1 MIRIDRRGLLVA
13 GGALA
18 AGAARAQAWQ
28 PDGPVRIV
36 VPAPPGAFNDGLAR
50 LLADKLSPALGQA
63 VVVDN
68 KPGAGGMLGT
78 REVAQAKPDGRTIGI
93 ANTATMAINPHL
105 FPNAGLDPLKDLT
118 PIAGCASIMIV
129 LVASPASGI
138 RSVAELI
145 AKAKAEPGKI
155 DYASAGIGGSTH
167 LATEL
172 LKLRAGI
179 DMTHVPYRGAAPVA
193 TALLAGDIPV
203 GFEGVPLLLPHIQT
217 GKLVPLAVSG
227 TTRHP
232 LLPDVPTMQE
242 AGVADYEMT
251 IWFGVIGPAGLPAP
265 VSQRLSA
272 EILKVMEMPDTKERV
287 VRQGAEVDIR
297 DAAAFAAF
305 MRAENAKFG
314 EVVRR
319 ASIKVE

>member
-1 MIRIDRRGLLVA
+1 MMRIDRRGLLVA

-50 LLADKLSPALGQA
+50 LLADKLSPALGQT

-138 RSVAELI
+138 RSVRELI

-193 TALLAGDIPV
+193 TVLLAGDIPL

-217 GKLVPLAVSG
+217 GKLIPLAVSG